1 MVGTAVNGHAV
12 GAVVFAGNPGAGDTQ
27 RNAIVGE
34 AALRAQGRGGNVYIG
49 DKGAPERSWS
59 GPLPTPQAFVG
70 ASTQARKQLVYLD
83 QQGRDIASG
92 TVNEGP
98 FADTTRRMFA
108 LRLAR
113 RSPM

>member
-1 MVGTAVNGHAV
+1 MVGTAVNGHPVA
-12 GAVVFAGNPGAGDTQ
+12 AVVFAGDPGAGDAQ
-27 RNAIVGE
+27 RTAIVGE

-49 DKGAPERSWS
+49 DKGAPERSYN
-59 GPLPTPQAFVG
+59 GALATPQAFVG
-70 ASTQARKQLVYLD
+70 ASTIAHKQLVYFD

-92 TVNEGP
+92 TVTEGP